1 MLNINKHFY
10 MYLLGVFVRMS
21 HSKSVYV
28 LTRGHLNRF
37 QNNGIASCAKCLR
50 DFKEN
55 DIIATS
61 STSKRYCYKCATQ
74 INLVTG
80 KVKRD
85 LHNDEFISDVLHH
98 VESIGRK
105 LEINEDIYR
114 LAVLLV
120 TTAIKNTNYVSKN
133 KLGLACAVILLVCK
147 IKKQFISIST
157 LPVSKK
163 TLQQN
168 TSLLQ
173 KNLTNIDI
181 YTLSKTIHGLIH

>member
-1 MLNINKHFY
+1 
-10 MYLLGVFVRMS
+10 MYLLGVFINLS
-21 HSKSVYV
+21 HSKSIYV

-37 QNNGIASCAKCLR
+37 QNNGIASCAKCRR

-61 STSKRYCYKCATQ
+61 STSKRYCYECAIQ

-80 KVKRD
+80 KVERD
-85 LHNDEFISDVLHH
+85 LHNDEFLSDVLHH
-98 VESIGRK
+98 IKSIGKK
-105 LEINEDIYR
+105 LGINEDIYR

-120 TTAIKNTNYVSKN
+120 TAAIKNTNHVSKN
-133 KLGLACAVILLVCK
+133 KIGLACAVIFLVYK
-147 IKKQFISIST
+147 MKKQFILTSN

-168 TSLLQ
+168 TSSLQ
-173 KNLTNIDI
+173 KNLTGIDI
-181 YTLSKTIHGLIH
+181 YTLSKTIHELIH

>member
-1 MLNINKHFY
+1 
-10 MYLLGVFVRMS
+10 
-21 HSKSVYV
+21 
-28 LTRGHLNRF
+28 LNRF

-61 STSKRYCYKCATQ
+61 STSKRYCYECAIQ

-85 LHNDEFISDVLHH
+85 LHYDEFIQEVLHH
-98 VESIGRK
+98 IKCIGKK
-105 LEINEDIYR
+105 LDTNEDVCR
-114 LAVLLV
+114 LSVLLV

-133 KLGLACAVILLVCK
+133 KVGLACAAIFLVCK
-147 IKKQFISIST
+147 IKKQFILTST

-163 TLQQN
+163 TLQHN

-173 KNLTNIDI
+173 KNLSNIDI
-181 YTLSKTIHGLIH
+181 YTLSKTIHAMIH

>member
-1 MLNINKHFY
+1 
-10 MYLLGVFVRMS
+10 MS

-37 QNNGIASCAKCLR
+37 QNNGIASCAKCLT
-50 DFKEN
+50 DFKES

-61 STSKRYCYKCATQ
+61 STSKRYCYKCAIQ

-80 KVKRD
+80 KVKSD
-85 LHNDEFISDVLHH
+85 LHNDEFISDVLQHI
-98 VESIGRK
+98 ESIRKK
-105 LEINEDIYR
+105 LEINEDVYK
-114 LAVLLV
+114 LAMLLV
-120 TTAIKNTNYVSKN
+120 TDAIKNNHYVSKN
-133 KLGLACAVILLVCK
+133 KIGLACAAIFLVCK
-147 IKKQFISIST
+147 IKKQFFLAST

-173 KNLTNIDI
+173 KNLTNTDI
-181 YTLSKTIHGLIH
+181 YTLSKTTKKEILNGL

>member
-1 MLNINKHFY
+1 MN
-10 MYLLGVFVRMS
+10 LLGVIVYLS

-37 QNNGIASCAKCLR
+37 QNNGIASCAKCLT
-50 DFKEN
+50 DFKES

-61 STSKRYCYKCATQ
+61 STSKRYCYKCAIQ

-98 VESIGRK
+98 IESIGKK

-133 KLGLACAVILLVCK
+133 KIGLACAAILLVCK
-147 IKKQFISIST
+147 IKKQFILASA

-181 YTLSKTIHGLIH
+181 YTLSKTIHGVPP

>member
-1 MLNINKHFY
+1 
-10 MYLLGVFVRMS
+10 MYLLGVFINLS
-21 HSKSVYV
+21 HSKSIYV

-37 QNNGIASCAKCLR
+37 QNNGIASCAKCRR

-61 STSKRYCYKCATQ
+61 STSKRYCYECAIQ

-80 KVKRD
+80 KVERD

-98 VESIGRK
+98 IKSIGKK
-105 LEINEDIYR
+105 LGINEDIHR

-120 TTAIKNTNYVSKN
+120 TTAIKNTNHVSKN
-133 KLGLACAVILLVCK
+133 KIGLACAVIFLVCEM
-147 IKKQFISIST
+147 KKQFILASN

-173 KNLTNIDI
+173 KNLTDIDI
-181 YTLSKTIHGLIH
+181 YTLSKTIHELIH

>member
-1 MLNINKHFY
+1 
-10 MYLLGVFVRMS
+10 MYLLGAFVRLS

-37 QNNGIASCAKCLR
+37 QNNVIASCAKCLR

-133 KLGLACAVILLVCK
+133 KIGLACAVILLVCK
-147 IKKQFISIST
+147 IKKQFILTST

-181 YTLSKTIHGLIH
+181 NTLSKTIHELIH